1 MHLKT
6 SKEFLVLKEK
16 KEKKRVEAR
25 GNVYVISLSYRL
37 KRIPTENVH
46 CLFPKNDIIKHQLE
60 IRVA

>member
-6 SKEFLVLKEK
+6 SKEYLVLKEK
-16 KEKKRVEAR
+16 KEKSR

>member
-6 SKEFLVLKEK
+6 SKEYLVLKEK
-16 KEKKRVEAR
+16 KEKAR